1 VDFTGVIAGKSPATF
16 FSPLPLIA
24 ESTSPLNVVGS
35 RRPDSNFRLLQF
47 EGDFDII
54 MQLKGLVVIRFL
66 HTSDWQLGMT
76 RHFLA
81 EGAQERYSQSRFD
94 AIRTMGRNARD
105 AKCQFMLVCGDA
117 FESNQVDRKTIA
129 RTLEALKDVPVPV
142 FILPGN
148 HDPLNAASV
157 YRSSTFIE
165 RKPPQVQVIET
176 AAPIKVAEGVE
187 LVGAPWMSKRP
198 VANPIEDAINAL
210 APADVGVTRICM
222 GHGAVDTLTPDRES
236 AGIISVAALERALA
250 EGKMHFVALG
260 DRHSLTKVG
269 GGDRI
274 WYSGTPES
282 TDFRETQSGYAHIV
296 EIGDGSVTT
305 KPVQIGQWRFID
317 RERVDL
323 NTADDEEALRK
334 SLEEI
339 ENKDRTVVRLNLV
352 GSLSLTLSGALQSH
366 LLAAKDVFGAFDV
379 RDDALLVLPDDTDF
393 ANLGFSGFADG
404 TVQRL
409 RSKIAEDGD
418 ESTVAREALMLL
430 LRLAKGAA

>member
-1 VDFTGVIAGKSPATF
+1 
-16 FSPLPLIA
+16 
-24 ESTSPLNVVGS
+24 
-35 RRPDSNFRLLQF
+35 
-47 EGDFDII
+47 
-54 MQLKGLVVIRFL
+54 MIRFL

-76 RHFLA
+76 RHFFA

-94 AIRTMGRNARD
+94 AVRTMGRIARD
-105 AKCQFMLVCGDA
+105 EQCQFMLVCGDA
-117 FESNQVDRKTIA
+117 FESNQVDRKTVA
-129 RTLEALKDVPVPV
+129 RALEALKDVPVPV

-198 VANPIEDAINAL
+198 VTNPIEDAINAL
-210 APADVGVTRICM
+210 APANGVARICM

-236 AGIISVAALERALA
+236 AGIILVAVLERALG
-250 EGKMHFVALG
+250 EGKTDFVALG

-269 GGDRI
+269 GDRI
-274 WYSGTPES
+274 WYSGTPEA
-282 TDFRETQSGYAHIV
+282 TDFRETQSGYALIV
-296 EIGDGSVTT
+296 EIGDGSVNT
-305 KPVQIGQWRFID
+305 KGIQVGQWRFLE

-323 NTADDEEALRK
+323 NTADDVEALWK
-334 SLEEI
+334 SLEGI

-352 GSLSLTLSGALQSH
+352 GSLSLALSGALQNH

-409 RSKIAEDGD
+409 RSKIADGGD
-418 ESTVAREALMLL
+418 EGTVAREALMLL
-430 LRLAKGAA
+430 LRLARGAA